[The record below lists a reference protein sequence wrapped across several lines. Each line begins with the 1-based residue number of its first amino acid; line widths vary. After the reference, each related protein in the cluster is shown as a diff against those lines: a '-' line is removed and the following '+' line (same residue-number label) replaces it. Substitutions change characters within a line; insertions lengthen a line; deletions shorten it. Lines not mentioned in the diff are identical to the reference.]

1 MIVKINTEIL
11 YSDLLFNDKGEFQL
25 PPYYGDYSS
34 SFWQYYY
41 AKDLDGDG
49 DSDLI
54 LSFGDVAQDRETEVF
69 YRPVILENMGD
80 GTLKKYEITDQQY
93 GQSYPREAVFADFN
107 LDGRIDV
114 LVVGHGYDMSDN
126 TEKGFEDRHLLY
138 LSNNNGGYTDSSNLL
153 DDESGT
159 TRSGAIT
166 QGFTHSVA
174 ADDINGDNYPD
185 IYIGNAGGSDTKLY
199 INKQGKSF
207 ETKALPP
214 EIFSLFGDNSNT
226 YLTVLFVDY
235 DNDNIKEL
243 ILGGNGTIT
252 EGAYIIEQD
261 GEGNFS
267 KDDVKKLPDGLFG
280 SKGTIW
286 LDIDSGDINND
297 GLVDLLFSQSR
308 NEPYYG
314 GKSFQVMIQQPD
326 GSFVDE
332 TSTRIIGLDTR
343 PNGTDTVE
351 NDYDGYK
358 NPWVIDASLIDL
370 DQDNDLDIVFRYAGL
385 TKMVTN
391 EIVAIFNYGNGHFI
405 INASED
411 NSLFYSRQISDVG
424 SLQGAFSSKLRE
436 NDNPDNPYNDYK
448 NNQLDTYYGAYDV
461 DTGSYF
467 SFSSQYNIRYSD
479 YLTIEEREINKPKYQ
494 LSNTTDSTKNI
505 LKAYA
510 TETQSGT
517 QNFNAGDNVIVAD
530 GQAKTLRGL
539 DGDDTYFI
547 SNLLPEKSSITIIDT
562 SGTNTIQIPSNTQV
576 TKSQWAKDTVRLTFE
591 DSRVITVNNADTF
604 SYNLGGNVTEGT
616 TGTDVTFSEMAEVF
630 GVYDVLNLSSS
641 DTGILIDLYII

>member
-1 MIVKINTEIL
+1 MTVKIDDDLL
-11 YSDLLFNDKGEFQL
+11 YSNLLFNDKGEFQL
-25 PPYYGDYSS
+25 PPYYSEYSS

-54 LSFGDVAQDRETEVF
+54 LSFGDVAENRETEVF

-80 GTLKKYEITDQQY
+80 GTLRKYEITDQNY

-107 LDGRIDV
+107 QDGRIDV
-114 LVVGHGYDMSDN
+114 LVVGHGYDMPD
-126 TEKGFEDRHLLY
+126 TVEKGFEDRHLLY
-138 LSNNNGGYTDSSNLL
+138 LSNNDGGYTDSSDLL
-153 DDESGT
+153 EDESGT
-159 TRSGAIT
+159 TSSGAPT

-199 INKQGKSF
+199 INKKGESF
-207 ETKALPP
+207 ETKELPS
-214 EIFSLFGDNSNT
+214 EVFSLFGDNSNT

-235 DNDNIKEL
+235 DNDNIKEMV
-243 ILGGNGTIT
+243 LGGNGTIT

-267 KDDVKKLPDGLFG
+267 KDNVKKLPDGLFG
-280 SKGTIW
+280 GKDTIW
-286 LDIDSGDINND
+286 LDVDSGDINND

-326 GSFVDE
+326 GSFIDE

-370 DQDNDLDIVFRYAGL
+370 DKDGDLDIVFKYDGL
-385 TKMVTN
+385 KKMVTN
-391 EIVAIFNYGNGHFI
+391 EIVAIFNYGKGHFI

-411 NSLFYSRQISDVG
+411 NSLYYSRQISDVG
-424 SLQGAFSSKLRE
+424 SLKGSFSSIIRE
-436 NDNPDNPYNDYK
+436 NENPDNPYNDYK

-461 DTGSYF
+461 DTGAYF
-467 SFSSQYNIRYSD
+467 SFSSQLNVRHSD
-479 YLTIEEREINKPKYQ
+479 YLSIEERDINKPKFQ
-494 LSNTTDSTKNI
+494 LSSTIDPLVNV
-505 LKAYA
+505 LEPFS
-510 TETQSGT
+510 ETSKSGT
-517 QNFNAGDNVIVAD
+517 LNFSSGDNIIIAD

-547 SNLLPEKSSITIIDT
+547 SNLLPKNSSIEIIDT
-562 SGTNTIQIPSNTQV
+562 SGSNTIQIAANTKV
-576 TKSQWAKDTVRLTFE
+576 VKTLWTKDATRLTFE
-591 DSRVITVNNADTF
+591 DDRVITINGADNFTF
-604 SYNLGGNVTEGT
+604 NMGGNVTSGKD
-616 TGTDVTFSEMAEVF
+616 GVDLTFSEFAVSF
-630 GVYDVLNLSSS
+630 GINDILNLSGS
-641 DTGILIDLYII
+641 DTGIITDMYIL